1 MLFKRFVIP
10 PMVAVPLRGAIED
23 GIDQPTAAAASPLN
37 VIEIQKIAQTGSV
50 VNVAPNT
57 ARPSSMPKTST
68 VFLALGKGQQR
79 IERQPAHRLSADH
92 ARPTVVDGMRQL
104 PLLSRDCGDE
114 VQGPFL

>member
-1 MLFKRFVIP
+1 MLFKRFVIS
-10 PMVAVPLRGAIED
+10 PMVVVPLRGAIED
-23 GIDQPTAAAASPLN
+23 GIDQPTATAGPLS
-37 VIEIQKIAQTGSV
+37 VIEIQKIAQTGSI

-79 IERQPAHRLSADH
+79 IEHQPAHRLSADH

>member
-23 GIDQPTAAAASPLN
+23 GIDQPTAAASPLS

-92 ARPTVVDGMRQL
+92 ARPTVVDGMR
-104 PLLSRDCGDE
+104 PRKSGS
-114 VQGPFL
+114 

>member
-1 MLFKRFVIP
+1 MEKQLATRLSERQIAEF
-10 PMVAVPLRGAIED
+10 
-23 GIDQPTAAAASPLN
+23 AAASPLS

-92 ARPTVVDGMRQL
+92 ARPTVVDGMR
-104 PLLSRDCGDE
+104 PRKSGS
-114 VQGPFL
+114 